1 MIDFH
6 SHTLFSD
13 GVLVPSELARRAKV
27 AGYEVLGI
35 TDHVD
40 RSNIDFVIPRIK
52 AVCEDLSRKA
62 GLLVIPGVELT
73 HIPPEDF
80 AELTLLARGMGIELV
95 IAHGET
101 LAEPVKPGTNQAAI
115 EAGVT
120 ILAHPGL
127 ITLDDARRAA
137 SRNVFLEI
145 SSRKGHCLANG
156 HVARLARQAQAKL
169 VIDTDT
175 HEPADLISREYAGNV
190 LSGAGLELAEIRQ
203 VLDVYARELARQ
215 LGYGQ

>member
-1 MIDFH
+1 MIGH
-6 SHTLFSD
+6 SVSF
-13 GVLVPSELARRAKV
+13 LVPSELARRAKV

-80 AELTLLARGMGIELV
+80 AELTELARGMGIELV

-175 HEPADLISREYAGNV
+175 HEPVDLISREYAWRV
-190 LSGAGLELAEIRQ
+190 LAGAGLELSEMRQ
-203 VLDVYARELARQ
+203 VLEVYARELARQ

>member
-101 LAEPVKPGTNQAAI
+101 LAEPVKPGTNHAAI

-127 ITLDDARRAA
+127 ITLDEARRAA
-137 SRNVFLEI
+137 SKNVFLEI

-156 HVARLARQAQAKL
+156 HVALLARQAQAKL

-175 HEPADLISREYAGNV
+175 HEPADLISREYAGSV
-190 LSGAGLELAEIRQ
+190 LAGAGLELSEMRQ
-203 VLDVYARELARQ
+203 VLEVNAWELARKF
-215 LGYGQ
+215 GYGQ

>member
-80 AELTLLARGMGIELV
+80 AELTELARGMGIELV

-127 ITLDDARRAA
+127 ITLDEARRAA
-137 SRNVFLEI
+137 SKNVFLEI

-156 HVARLARQAQAKL
+156 HVALLARQAQAKL

-175 HEPADLISREYAGNV
+175 HEPADLISREYAGSV
-190 LSGAGLELAEIRQ
+190 LAGAGLELSEMRQ
-203 VLDVYARELARQ
+203 VLEVNAWELARKF
-215 LGYGQ
+215 GYGQ

>member
-80 AELTLLARGMGIELV
+80 VELTALRGGWGSRWLSRM
-95 IAHGET
+95 
-101 LAEPVKPGTNQAAI
+101 
-115 EAGVT
+115 
-120 ILAHPGL
+120 
-127 ITLDDARRAA
+127 ARRWQN
-137 SRNVFLEI
+137 R
-145 SSRKGHCLANG
+145 
-156 HVARLARQAQAKL
+156 
-169 VIDTDT
+169 
-175 HEPADLISREYAGNV
+175 
-190 LSGAGLELAEIRQ
+190 
-203 VLDVYARELARQ
+203 
-215 LGYGQ
+215 